1 MEDENLDE
9 IVSIAAQEPNI
20 AISMITEDGDVIWFL
35 SDDITLEQEI
45 IFQRLAVVSK
55 NPSFVLLFFLKLEIM
70 LLGITLWLENK
81 FKKGKK

>member
-20 AISMITEDGDVIWFL
+20 AISMITEDGNVIWFL

-70 LLGITLWLENK
+70 LLGMTLWLENK
-81 FKKGKK
+81 FKKGK